1 MSPKIVFLFLH
12 SAFCGDHFMVKLFE
26 VMAIDGCQQ
35 IQGGFL
41 LPLPHPRE
49 REKVFP
55 SGSLKKARKFLSH
68 KPVTNVVSNLICPV
82 EVKNSFLKEIVLTEV
97 GYHQCD
103 ELSEW
108 STLSRDSWKG
118 V

>member
-1 MSPKIVFLFLH
+1 
-12 SAFCGDHFMVKLFE
+12 MVKLFQ
-26 VMAIDGCQQ
+26 VMAIDDCQQ

-41 LPLPHPRE
+41 FPLPHPRE
-49 REKVFP
+49 REKVSP
-55 SGSLKKARKFLSH
+55 SGSNKKARKFLSH
-68 KPVTNVVSNLICPV
+68 KPVTNVVSNLIYPD
-82 EVKNSFLKEIVLTEV
+82 EVKNSFLKEIVPTEV

-118 V
+118 L